1 MKSRDLR
8 VVRGDERYSFSA
20 GVLVEALQSA
30 GVPTEEA
37 MDLAQD
43 LEAQLRE
50 SASRRVELNHLMRLL
65 AEGVRRRVSGAAA
78 TRFLRQTPPFVPI
91 IVLQPR
97 PVNATGEGVAPP
109 GERFSRRRLT
119 SALEKV
125 GLGFKE
131 ANVVAFQVEQGIR
144 SEGLE
149 HLERA
154 DLTRRVALV
163 LEGRFGRDL
172 RLRYEAITSS
182 SFEVRVQEPGGLAL
196 PFSRGILA
204 QSLTAVGLSPDMS
217 HNLAK
222 RVEEA
227 LYALHVPVVKR
238 EQVRGQVVRLLRL
251 EAGEEFAQR
260 YAMMRE
266 ARNRERPIVVL
277 FGGAPGVGKSAIASE
292 VGYRLGIPRIVSTD
306 SARQAL
312 RSLIGPEL
320 SPILHA
326 STYEAW
332 RAELLPGERET
343 ARPERLRVL
352 RGFLAQVHQ
361 LNPALTAIVERNIY
375 EATSIVMEG
384 VQLVPGIAPAR
395 EFRDATVINIVLSV
409 TDEEDHL
416 KHFAAREGQTRLKRA
431 QQPYIEHFV
440 EIRVIQEY
448 VTQQAQLRGVPVVEA
463 ADFDRAVERCV
474 DHVLDVMLMEQ
485 VRGGDGRD
493 DHASDS
499 DGSSTSA

>member
-1 MKSRDLR
+1 M
-8 VVRGDERYSFSA
+8 V
-20 GVLVEALQSA
+20 
-30 GVPTEEA
+30 
-37 MDLAQD
+37 
-43 LEAQLRE
+43 
-50 SASRRVELNHLMRLL
+50 AS
-65 AEGVRRRVSGAAA
+65 
-78 TRFLRQTPPFVPI
+78 
-91 IVLQPR
+91 
-97 PVNATGEGVAPP
+97 
-109 GERFSRRRLT
+109 
-119 SALEKV
+119 
-125 GLGFKE
+125 
-131 ANVVAFQVEQGIR
+131 QVEQGIR

-149 HLERA
+149 HLDHEELA
-154 DLTRRVALV
+154 RRVALV
-163 LEGRFGRDL
+163 LEGRYGRDL
-172 RLRYEAITSS
+172 RLRYEGITSS
-182 SFEVRVQEPGGLAL
+182 SFEVRVQELGGVAL

-204 QSLTAVGLSPDMS
+204 QSLMAVGLSPDMS

-238 EQVRGQVVRLLRL
+238 DVVRDQVVRLLSK
-251 EAGEEFAQR
+251 EAGDEFARR
-260 YAMMRE
+260 YSMMRE
-266 ARNRERPIVVL
+266 ARNRARPLVVL

-306 SARQAL
+306 SVRQAL

-332 RAELLPGERET
+332 RAELLPSERET
-343 ARPERLRVL
+343 AQPERMRVL

-361 LNPALTAIVERNIY
+361 LNPAVSAIVDRNIV

-395 EFRDATVINIVLSV
+395 EFRDATVIDVVLAV
-409 TDEEDHL
+409 GDEEDHL
-416 KHFAAREGQTRLKRA
+416 KHFAVREGQTNLKRA
-431 QQPYIEHFV
+431 KHPYLDHFV

-448 VTQQAQLRGVPVVEA
+448 VTQQAQLRGVPVIEA

-485 VRGGDGRD
+485 VQAATGSAAGGPS
-493 DHASDS
+493 ASP
-499 DGSSTSA
+499 

>member
-1 MKSRDLR
+1 MKARDLR
-8 VVRGDERYSFSA
+8 VVRGDDRYAFSA
-20 GVLVEALQSA
+20 GVLVEALQAA

-37 MDLAQD
+37 MDIVQE
-43 LEAQLRE
+43 LEAHLRE
-50 SASRRVELNHLMRLL
+50 SPSRRVELNSLIKLL

-91 IVLQPR
+91 VVLQ
-97 PVNATGEGVAPP
+97 TAPASP
-109 GERFSRRRLT
+109 SGAEPGQRSGERFSRRRLAT
-119 SALEKV
+119 AIEKV

-131 ANVVAFQVEQGIR
+131 ANMVAFQVEQGIR

-149 HLERA
+149 RLERA

-163 LEGRFGRDL
+163 LEARYGRDF
-172 RLRYEAITSS
+172 RLRYEGMTSS
-182 SFEVRVQEPGGLAL
+182 SFEIRVQEPGGFAL

-204 QSLTAVGLSPDMS
+204 QSLTAVGLSPDLS
-217 HNLAK
+217 HHLAK

-227 LYALHVPVVKR
+227 LYALRVPVVKR
-238 EQVRGQVVRLLRL
+238 DQVRAQVVRLLRL

-266 ARNRERPIVVL
+266 ARNRERPIIVL

-306 SARQAL
+306 TVRQAL

-332 RAELLPGERET
+332 RAELLPSEKGT
-343 ARPERLRVL
+343 AQPERLRVL

-361 LNPALTAIVERNIY
+361 LNPAVTAIVERNIF

-384 VQLVPGIAPAR
+384 VQLVPGVAPAR
-395 EFRDATVINIVLSV
+395 EFRDATVIHIVLYV
-409 TDEEDHL
+409 ADEEDHL
-416 KHFAAREGQTRLKRA
+416 KHFAAREGQTSARRA
-431 QQPYIEHFV
+431 KQPYLDHFV
-440 EIRVIQEY
+440 EIRVLQEY
-448 VTQQAQLRGVPVVEA
+448 VTQQAELRGVPVIEA

-485 VRGGDGRD
+485 VRAGDGFGSPD
-493 DHASDS
+493 SPAS
-499 DGSSTSA
+499 A